1 MGFRLYSIK
10 TDNHNLPLVDF
21 NHNDDNSNYISLL
34 IGNNGTGKSTIL
46 STIARHFKDV
56 FKYRYAT
63 QDTLFPER
71 FNYKIIPSKVIAT
84 THSISDKFPNDDTYS
99 NRSDITTIDFD
110 SNRYLYLGARNKFNG
125 FSSKALINKSMD
137 IVLEQY
143 LKSEVSAIYKHIFD
157 YLGFEPI
164 LKIEYKINNRIRSV
178 IDIKSEIQN
187 RILPRSN
194 KYINVDVIEYIENNI
209 DRIIEFLVS
218 HESNRDSI
226 VINFS
231 SKNIDRISQN
241 GSIYSEQ
248 YETYNIINILRKI
261 EIITGYDIVVYKK
274 NGNKF
279 NLTNASSGELCILS
293 TFLGLIPM
301 LKDNCLVLIDEP
313 EISLHPLWQSKYIDL
328 VSKIFSY
335 FRGCHIIIATHSHF
349 LVTDLVPKKSSVV
362 VLKNDGKT
370 IIGDL
375 LLEPT
380 YGWSA
385 EDILLDVFKTPS
397 TRNYYL
403 SQRISRMLELIADK
417 QNETEEY
424 RQLRKQ
430 VIPFYDVLKD
440 TDPLKDIIALLKD
453 K

>member
-1 MGFRLYSIK
+1 M
-10 TDNHNLPLVDF
+10 
-21 NHNDDNSNYISLL
+21 
-34 IGNNGTGKSTIL
+34 
-46 STIARHFKDV
+46 
-56 FKYRYAT
+56 
-63 QDTLFPER
+63 
-71 FNYKIIPSKVIAT
+71 
-84 THSISDKFPNDDTYS
+84 
-99 NRSDITTIDFD
+99 
-110 SNRYLYLGARNKFNG
+110 
-125 FSSKALINKSMD
+125 
-137 IVLEQY
+137 
-143 LKSEVSAIYKHIFD
+143 SAIYKHIFD

-164 LKIEYKINNRIRSV
+164 LKIEYKINNRIRNV

-335 FRGCHIIIATHSHF
+335 FSGCHIIIATHSHF
-349 LVTDLVPKKSSVV
+349 LVTDLVPKKSSIV

-375 LLEPT
+375 LSEPT

>member
-10 TDNHNLPLVDF
+10 ANDYHLPLVDTE
-21 NHNDDNSNYISLL
+21 HCNDDSNYITLL
-34 IGNNGTGKSTIL
+34 IGNNGAGKSTIL
-46 STIARHFKDV
+46 SSIARHFKDV
-56 FKYRYAT
+56 FKHRYP
-63 QDTLFPER
+63 QESLFSES
-71 FNYKIIPSKVIAT
+71 YQYDYLPSKVIAT
-84 THSISDKFPNDDTYS
+84 TNSISDKFPNDRTYS
-99 NRSDITTIDFD
+99 NTANFNAIDF
-110 SNRYLYLGARNKFNG
+110 NKHKYLYLGARNKFNA
-125 FSSKALINKSMD
+125 FSPKTLINKAMD

-143 LKSEVSAIYKHIFD
+143 PKFKVSTIYKHIFN

-164 LKIEYKINNRIRSV
+164 LKIEYQINSRVRNVQDIRT
-178 IDIKSEIQN
+178 EIMN
-187 RILPRSN
+187 RILPRNN
-194 KYINVDVIEYIENNI
+194 KYINVDIINYVEDNI
-209 DRIIEFLVS
+209 DQIIAFIVS
-218 HESNRDSI
+218 HESNKDNI

-231 SKNIDRISQN
+231 SKNISRISQN
-241 GSIYSEQ
+241 DSIYSEQ

-301 LKDNCLVLIDEP
+301 LKDNCLLLIDEP
-313 EISLHPLWQSKYIDL
+313 EISLHPLWQSKYIEL

-335 FRGCHIIIATHSHF
+335 FKGCHIIIATHSHF
-349 LVTDLVPKKSSVV
+349 LVTDLVPKKSSIV

-370 IIGDL
+370 ITGNL

-385 EDILLDVFKTPS
+385 EDILLDVFTTPS

-403 SQRISRMLELIADK
+403 SQRISRMLELIADR
-417 QNETEEY
+417 QNESEEY
-424 RQLRKQ
+424 YQLSRQ